1 MRPGELQVILALVAR
16 DVCAPPC
23 PWLQMTTPRVI
34 CSSAV
39 AAGLFLDVGN
49 SHPLGNVVC
58 MHHFIVICLSKP
70 WCVVSVVFVAI
81 SGLSVAHGV
90 LRDVVFWAWK
100 HDVMYKIRGRS
111 FNLLIHIYIYVYVKV
126 SPENIVRKVGI
137 LVCFEIYSGIILG
150 RLANSINLM
159 ECPEVKWYE
168 RLVGNFWRHIFS
180 TSLAMGTKEEHCVAE
195 AGG

>member
-1 MRPGELQVILALVAR
+1 MNPAEEMRPGKLQVILALVAR

-111 FNLLIHIYIYVYVKV
+111 FNLLIHIYICICESEPWKYCEESGNSCLLWDIFGNYFRSV
-126 SPENIVRKVGI
+126 SQ
-137 LVCFEIYSGIILG
+137 
-150 RLANSINLM
+150 
-159 ECPEVKWYE
+159 
-168 RLVGNFWRHIFS
+168 
-180 TSLAMGTKEEHCVAE
+180 
-195 AGG
+195 